1 MLISGAGTRQA
12 ASNNTMS
19 YQAGRPE
26 NVLRRA
32 QDLIAIDQPDVALQN
47 LFTFITSKRAKHI
60 EPTNPQFIEIFK
72 LFIYL
77 AIDKR
82 FSKDIKDALY
92 QYKKM
97 IFGMES
103 KEGHENLELLTK
115 YFLTTVNSKL
125 DEAQSKAN
133 VAAEVAIEKSVA
145 SAAAAKKMILT
156 HEDQDASADEEDEEF
171 EDDGFNFDVSPED
184 ILLSSVTT
192 DDSTDR
198 SNKEFFLPWLKFV
211 WEAYR
216 TVLELLK
223 NNNRLEN
230 AYCQTSLEAFQFCIK
245 YDRKAEFK
253 RLCEL
258 LKTHLFAM
266 AKPEYEDSVNLH
278 NPETLNKFLHTR
290 FQQLNTAV
298 KLELWKESFKSIED
312 VHGLMKLT
320 KRSPKPIA
328 LINYYNNLA
337 KIFQVSNDY
346 AYATAARQQLFQ
358 LIIQSP
364 VVTAEELQQT
374 ASLYVISALSVPVLE
389 SFSNSFS
396 AQSGLT
402 DGEFYRR
409 KNNKLALLLNLN
421 QVPTRET
428 LLGSSAFHS
437 ALSLAEPTVVEL
449 YKLTEKSFNPLTFH
463 SAAAATLKKIVSED
477 KYVSFAASLK
487 EIFVTKILA
496 TVSTLYDSIK
506 FDFLHKISSYET
518 EIFNYDEFE
527 FEDLLVSG
535 KYTQLIKCEVEID
548 DAAGVVNFI
557 DKVYLTPTSK
567 VNSRLYDLEKA
578 LYSAIK
584 LINVE
589 ENKSVEEAVQNRL
602 LAAANEH
609 FESEK
614 ESYIHTSELIEKREA
629 ELKELKKKE
638 AEEMERLKNEQ
649 STQYKRSEEERIKNE
664 AEKREQ
670 DRMEKVKKQIA
681 LDNKKQVVK
690 DINASGLI
698 TINFEDVKNMTE
710 DEIRQLQIQ
719 KLEEQSKKLEEQ
731 SDSIFKRIDYI
742 ERAQRTYEIPMLEQ
756 DVETDVLKQKEEYT
770 ARKEKNRELA
780 KKAHDE
786 ALQVKERLSRFV
798 SDYKEYNAQLTALNE
813 ELINAKKSK
822 AMAAFEA
829 AKQERIAEYIEQKKQ
844 EFLANLKREQ
854 EEARAKE
861 EAARLEAEREKA
873 KAQAEADQAA
883 LEKKRAEAAAAR
895 REAKEAANPDKILY
909 EELKNLDLK
918 SMTFSQ
924 KMKLRALEKKFGK

>member
-1 MLISGAGTRQA
+1 
-12 ASNNTMS
+12 MS

-32 QDLIAIDQPDVALQN
+32 EDLIAIDQSDVALQN

-60 EPTNPQFIEIFK
+60 EPTNPQLIDIFK
-72 LFIYL
+72 LFISL

-97 IFGMES
+97 IQGMES

-156 HEDQDASADEEDEEF
+156 HEDEEARGDEDEDDF
-171 EDDGFNFDVSPED
+171 EEEGFNFDVSPED

-223 NNNRLEN
+223 NNNRLET
-230 AYCQTSLEAFQFCIK
+230 AYCHTSLEAFQFCLK

-258 LKTHLFAM
+258 LKTHLLSMTKA
-266 AKPEYEDSVNLH
+266 EYDDSVNLS
-278 NPETLNKFLHTR
+278 NPDTLHKFLDTR

-320 KRSPKPIA
+320 KRAPKPIA

-346 AYATAARQQLFQ
+346 AYSTAARQQLFQ
-358 LIIQSP
+358 LLIQSP
-364 VVTAEELQQT
+364 VITPEQLKQN
-374 ASLYVISALSVPVLE
+374 ASLYVISALSVAAYE
-389 SFSNSFS
+389 SFNNSFS

-402 DGEFYRR
+402 DSEFYRR

-421 QVPTRET
+421 QVPTRES
-428 LLGSSAFHS
+428 LLNSSAFHT
-437 ALSLAEPTVVEL
+437 ALTLAEPTVVEL

-463 SAAAATLKKIVSED
+463 TIVDATLKKLVSED
-477 KYVSFAASLK
+477 KYLPFAASLK
-487 EIFVTKILA
+487 EIFITKILA
-496 TVSTLYDSIK
+496 KVSTLYDSIK

-518 EIFNYDEFE
+518 EAFNYDEFE

-535 KYTQLIKCEVEID
+535 KYSQLIKCEVEID
-548 DAAGVVNFI
+548 DAAGVVNFT
-557 DKVYLTPTSK
+557 DKVYVTPTSK
-567 VNSRLYDLEKA
+567 VNSRLFDLEKA
-578 LYSAIK
+578 LSSAIK

-589 ENKSVEEAVQNRL
+589 ESKTAEREVQNRL
-602 LAAANEH
+602 VAAANEQ
-609 FESEK
+609 FEAEK
-614 ESYIHTSELIEKREA
+614 ESYIHTAELIQKREA
-629 ELKELKKKE
+629 ELKALKLKE
-638 AEEMERLKNEQ
+638 AEELEKQKNEQ
-649 STQYKRSEEERIKNE
+649 STKHRRDEEERIKNE

-670 DRMEKVKKQIA
+670 DRLERLKNQIA
-681 LDNKKQVVK
+681 LDNKKKIVQ

-698 TINFEDVKNMTE
+698 TIKFEDVKNMSE

-731 SDSIFKRIDYI
+731 SVSIFKRIDYI
-742 ERAQRTYEIPMLEQ
+742 ERAQRTYEIPMLEK
-756 DVETDVLKQKEEYT
+756 DIETDVLKQKEEYT
-770 ARKEKNRELA
+770 ARKEKNKELA

-798 SDYKEYNAQLTALNE
+798 ADFKEYNAQLDELNK
-813 ELINAKKSK
+813 ELTSAKQAK

-829 AKQERIAEYIEQKKQ
+829 AKQARIAEYIEQKKQ
-844 EFLANLKREQ
+844 AYLANVKREQ
-854 EEARAKE
+854 EEARARAEADKLAAAQQKIRE
-861 EAARLEAEREKA
+861 EAAEA
-873 KAQAEADQAA
+873 QAA
-883 LEKKRAEAAAAR
+883 LEKKREEAAKAR
-895 REAKEAANPDKILY
+895 REAMEARRAEMEQAAKAADPERQLY
-909 EELKNLDLK
+909 EQLKDKDIK
-918 SMTFSQ
+918 SLTFSE
-924 KMKLRALEKKFGK
+924 KMKLKVLAKKFGN